1 MRPLLHTSP
10 EYLNEI
16 QVIPQSVSNVCLVQR
31 IQEVRTKI
39 KGIKTPHGLWNWLRS
54 NVQIRS

>member
-39 KGIKTPHGLWNWLRS
+39 KGIKTPHG
-54 NVQIRS
+54 VVYGTG